1 MGKRLPVVLDTKE
14 AEAILKLP
22 NTGCPTGL
30 RNRAILE
37 VMYRAGLRLS
47 EALKLTAADI
57 RWDSGLLEIR
67 HAKNDK
73 DRTVPVDSETGAWL
87 RAWLE
92 KRPKGGG
99 KGSRRFFCTLKARPL
114 SGRYV
119 EAMVKRLAVK
129 ALGEERGKVVT
140 PHVLRHTYATTLL
153 NGGFTIREVQ
163 ELLGHSSVSTTQ
175 IYTHVRPHDL
185 AAKIQN
191 RTLEQAKD
199 RKVRE
204 LAAKLASLPEDV
216 RKQLA
221 ELLTD

>member
-1 MGKRLPVVLDTKE
+1 MPVVLDAKE

-47 EALKLTAADI
+47 ETLKLTPADI
-57 RWDSGLLEIR
+57 RWDDCLLEIR

-73 DRTVPVDSETGAWL
+73 DRPVPVDSETIAWL
-87 RAWLE
+87 RGWSE
-92 KRPKGGG
+92 KRPKGC
-99 KGSRRFFCTLKARPL
+99 GSRRFFCTLKGGKL

-119 EAMVKRLAVK
+119 EAMVKRLAAK
-129 ALGEERGKVVT
+129 ALGEERGKKVT
-140 PHVLRHTYATTLL
+140 PHVLRHSYATALL
-153 NGGFTIREVQ
+153 NGGFSIREVQ
-163 ELLGHSSVSTTQ
+163 VLLGHSSVNTTQ
-175 IYTHVRPHDL
+175 IYTHVRPLDL
-185 AAKIQN
+185 AKKIQN
-191 RTLEQAKD
+191 RTLETEKE
-199 RKVRE
+199 RKLRE

-221 ELLTD
+221 ALLTGSD